1 MSPTAPPVPP
11 VPPEPPVAPV
21 VVLVPVKPPAHGKS
35 RLVGLSDDDRTDL
48 AEAFALDT
56 VAAALAAER
65 VAQVLVVTDD
75 ARLALRVGAL
85 GVPAIPDGTSADLN
99 EALRLAAAEVAR
111 RWPGA
116 VAAALCADVPAVSA
130 ASLDAALALAEGPLA
145 AGDPVFVADAAGTGT
160 VLYAAAPER
169 FAPRYGLDS
178 CAAHE
183 EAGVV
188 RLEDDAL
195 APLRQDVDDL
205 RDLQAALR
213 LGVGAHTRAMADRI
227 GLARPR

>member
-1 MSPTAPPVPP
+1 MSPTAP
-11 VPPEPPVAPV
+11 APV

-35 RLVGLSDDDRTDL
+35 RLVGLSDEDRTDL

-65 VAQVLVVTDD
+65 VTSVLVVTDD
-75 ARLALRVGAL
+75 VRLARRVGAL
-85 GVPAIPDGTSADLN
+85 GVHAIPDGTSADLN

-116 VAAALCADVPAVSA
+116 VAAALCADVPALTA
-130 ASLDAALALAEGPLA
+130 ASLDAALTLADAPLA
-145 AGDPVFVADAAGTGT
+145 ADGQVFVADAAGTGT
-160 VLYAAAPER
+160 VLYAAAPQR
-169 FAPRYGLDS
+169 FAPHYGLGS

-183 EAGVV
+183 AAGVV
-188 RLEDDAL
+188 RLESEAL
-195 APLRQDVDDL
+195 DPLRQDVDDL

-213 LGVGAHTRAMADRI
+213 LGVGPHTAALADRI
-227 GLARPR
+227 GLARPA